1 MRRFKFSL
9 ARAACLLAG
18 ISLIFACGLLSQAA
32 MKRDHLTALEADQV
46 RAAQILD
53 KRIEVFIKVA
63 ERRLLALADPN
74 AASNKQV
81 LKDVEKW
88 GELPKGTRAEL
99 LGDLAKI
106 LDEAIT
112 NIDDVAAR
120 DANNRLLPKALRK
133 LSAASTRFASQLVP
147 MRAQAKDETEREALE
162 HALENAQSIIEA
174 ANRLPPEV
182 KEEKEKEKK
191 KTEKNKS

>member
-1 MRRFKFSL
+1 MRPFRVPPASI
-9 ARAACLLAG
+9 ACLLAC
-18 ISLIFACGLLSQAA
+18 ISLIFACGLLSRAA
-32 MKRDHLTALEADQV
+32 TKRDHLTALEADQV

-63 ERRLLALADPN
+63 ERRLLALSDPN
-74 AASNKQV
+74 AANSKQV
-81 LKDVEKW
+81 QKDVEKW

-99 LGDLAKI
+99 LNDMAKI

-133 LSAASTRFASQLVP
+133 LSAASTRFISQLMP
-147 MRAQAKDETEREALE
+147 MRAQAKDEIEREALE
-162 HALENAQSIIEA
+162 HVLENAQSIVEA

-191 KTEKNKS
+191 RSEKTKS